1 MANEGLTAQEI
12 FEYTGVKAENL
23 EEFKTAFDSKFLTR
37 ENAAND
43 DEIRSKLTGRVTG
56 SITTHLKR
64 QAKDAFGVE
73 VSKDEIEGKKVEE
86 IIDLVTGRAKE
97 TYEAQISELSE
108 KVAKSPK
115 VEEVAKEWEDK
126 YNKVVAEKSNF
137 ESLLNQTKQEFEA
150 KENEWLT
157 KQKTSTIDAKKEGL
171 MGSLSFSKQVDD
183 LKKIGFDTYMN
194 KTYAL
199 DLSDDGKLQIKK
211 DGNLIP
217 NPSKHG
223 EFMNP
228 KDVFEMEAK
237 EKGLLAAP
245 NTEKNSNFVSKPAA
259 VNTDGLPNNRPSR
272 ATANRAF

>member
-1 MANEGLTAQEI
+1 MGELTTKEI
-12 FEYTGVKAENL
+12 LDYIGVEADDIND
-23 EEFKTAFDSKFLTR
+23 FKGKFDSGFLTR

-43 DEIRSKLTGRVTG
+43 DDIRSKMTGRVTG

-64 QAKDAFGVE
+64 TAKDSFGIE
-73 VSKDEIEGKKVEE
+73 VSKDEIEGKKVED
-86 IIDLVTGRAKE
+86 IIDLVTGKVKE
-97 TYEAQISELSE
+97 TYDNQISELNE
-108 KVAKSPK
+108 KVSKSPK

-137 ESLLNQTKQEFEA
+137 ESLLNQTKKEFET
-150 KENEWLT
+150 KETEWLT
-157 KQKTSTIDAKKEGL
+157 NQKQSTIGAQKDNL
-171 MGSLSFSKQVDD
+171 LSSLAFSKQVDE

-199 DLSDDGKLQIKK
+199 DLSDSGSLQIKK

-223 EFMNP
+223 EFMSP

-245 NTEKNSNFVSKPAA
+245 NTDKNSTFVHKPAA
-259 VNTDGLPNNRPSR
+259 VNNDGLPNKRPNRV
-272 ATANRAF
+272 TANRAF